1 MQNDEIQTKEAVNKE
16 QPTTEKKLVKIGD
29 NVVDIDKYKTMIAT
43 KANMIAYLDV
53 TYDDLNV
60 LVEDTEALRLVNK
73 FFKDISCRR

>member
-43 KANMIAYLDV
+43 KANRIAYLDV